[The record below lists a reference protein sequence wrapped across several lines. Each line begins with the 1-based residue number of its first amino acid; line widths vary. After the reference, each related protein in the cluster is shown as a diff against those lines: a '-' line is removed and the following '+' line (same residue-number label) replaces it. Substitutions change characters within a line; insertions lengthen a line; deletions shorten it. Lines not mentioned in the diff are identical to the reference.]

1 MQALILA
8 GGKGTRFMEETVVKP
23 KPMIEICDKPI
34 LFHIIDHYSF
44 FGVDEFIILAG
55 YKIEYI
61 IDYFNKQNLKY
72 KHGAYVTDKNLKIK
86 VLDTG
91 NETMTGGRIKRASE
105 FINEKFFL
113 TYGDGLANVNLNNL
127 KEFHNSKNTL
137 ATVTAVRPPARFG
150 SLTIKDSK
158 VIEFGEKH
166 QSKEGWI
173 NGGFFVLS
181 KQVID
186 LIEDD
191 SIAFEQFPLEFLA
204 SSGNLSAY
212 KHEGFW
218 YPVDTLREKLTLE
231 KYVEDNNGSIP
242 WAND

>member
-23 KPMIEICDKPI
+23 KPMIEICNKPI

-113 TYGDGLANVNLNNL
+113 TYGDGLANVNVQQLA
-127 KEFHNSKNTL
+127 KFHLSHNKIGTI
-137 ATVTAVRPPARFG
+137 TVTNPVSRFG
-150 SLTIKDSK
+150 L
-158 VIEFGEKH
+158 IEFDNDQVVNNFVEKPKLPGFVNIGFMAFK
-166 QSKEGWI
+166 KEII
-173 NGGFFVLS
+173 NFLDDNVILESSPLQNLS
-181 KQVID
+181 KKSQLLANIHD
-186 LIEDD
+186 GY
-191 SIAFEQFPLEFLA
+191 FEPMDTYREYLQMNEYWK
-204 SSGNLSAY
+204 SGQ
-212 KHEGFW
+212 
-218 YPVDTLREKLTLE
+218 P
-231 KYVEDNNGSIP
+231 P
-242 WAND
+242 WLDI